1 MPWEDALLGPFV
13 ESEPM
18 ERRRAEEAV
27 VLELEIVDLRDERG
41 PHPDLHGLRHVR
53 FLGER
58 ALVLQGHGHPEDLLS
73 NRIAESGPR
82 TPDVSD
88 WRAAVHAED
97 QGSKRVLPHAF
108 PLREATDD
116 RVDRLPLLDLLAF

>member
-27 VLELEIVDLRDERG
+27 VRELEVVDLRDERG

-82 TPDVSD
+82 TPAPSVRPQTIASIVS
-88 WRAAVHAED
+88 RFLIFS
-97 QGSKRVLPHAF
+97 QSRVRRPSA
-108 PLREATDD
+108 
-116 RVDRLPLLDLLAF
+116 